1 MKAIKLYEWL
11 DELVKKEAFPE
22 DADLVL
28 SLNGIGGGYIYLENP
43 TIDEEGDIVF
53 TEGEV

>member
-28 SLNGIGGGYIYLENP
+28 SLNENGGGYIYLENP

-53 TEGEV
+53 TEREV

>member
-11 DELVKKEAFPE
+11 DELMKKEAFPE